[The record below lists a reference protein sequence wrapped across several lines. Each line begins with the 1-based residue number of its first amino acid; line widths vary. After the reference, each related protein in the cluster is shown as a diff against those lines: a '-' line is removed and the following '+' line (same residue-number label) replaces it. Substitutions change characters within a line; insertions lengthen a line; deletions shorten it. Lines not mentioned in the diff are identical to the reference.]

1 MKLIK
6 LNESKTLSEKGLQKL
21 KAIKMIKEDFEDDVF
36 VSRVINSVVGHIYD
50 DKFYDLIKDIIERA
64 LSNIDEESTNDVLVD
79 DEKLNTIVWEAMDEG
94 MIYTDDQWTML
105 HEYCTPQEV
114 DFDTAWS
121 DMIADV
127 ERCVKEILTQRG

>member
-6 LNESKTLSEKGLQKL
+6 LNESKTLSAKGLQKL
-21 KAIKMIKEDFEDDVF
+21 RASKIIKEDFEDDVF
-36 VSRVINSVVGHIYD
+36 VTRVINSVTGNFYS

-64 LSNIDEESTNDVLVD
+64 LMNIDEESENDVLVD

-94 MIYTDDQWTML
+94 MIYTADQWTML
-105 HEYCTPQEV
+105 QQYCTPQDV

-121 DMIADV
+121 DMVADV
-127 ERCVKEILTQRG
+127 ERCVREILTQRG